1 VLHPLSVSCKKW
13 REKIDFYVL
22 NNFSLISLQVNK
34 VKNAWISLEK
44 NIIKAIVIKR
54 DAIWICNDS
63 IFLSFSIRYLI
74 MIRTMIFHNILEKYQ
89 SVITYVSVIITT
101 GVRCRQV
108 IILSHRN
115 QKLVTIA
122 LRKKSILFSNR
133 HFDVMST
140 KVISFR

>member
-1 VLHPLSVSCKKW
+1 MIFVKN
-13 REKIDFYVL
+13 EENKIDFYVL
-22 NNFSLISLQVNK
+22 SNFSLISLQVNK
-34 VKNAWISLEK
+34 VKNAWFSLEK
-44 NIIKAIVIKR
+44 NIKAIVIKR

-74 MIRTMIFHNILEKYQ
+74 MIRAMIFHNILEKYQ
-89 SVITYVSVIITT
+89 SVITYVPVIITT

-122 LRKKSILFSNR
+122 LGKKSTLFSNR

-140 KVISFR
+140 KVITFR